1 MDLHQKLIE
10 GDILSIAR
18 MITRLE
24 NRDEGAI
31 SIVKELYDKCGHAQ
45 IIGITGPPGAG
56 KSCLTAALIR
66 EFRNRKKTVGV
77 LAVDPSSPFTGGS
90 FLGDRARMDEFAS
103 DESVYIR
110 SFASRG
116 AVGGLA
122 VAINDS
128 ADVLDVSGK
137 DVVLIETVGVGQGEI
152 DIAGIAHTVILT
164 LVPGYGDMLQTLKAG
179 IMEVAD
185 IIVVNKA
192 DQPGADKAANSLST
206 MPPASYGDI
215 EMPCAVMKNNS
226 WSVPIV
232 KTSALKSTGINELAE
247 IIACH
252 YAHIKATNLL
262 AEINQKR
269 RKKQF
274 LDLMLQQVREQFL
287 AELEKDP
294 DLQGWLDKIGELKL
308 DPYSAS
314 DQVIRLIK
322 RARERERKQPGDKDR
337 HN

>member
-1 MDLHQKLIE
+1 MDLHQKLID
-10 GDILSIAR
+10 GDVLSIAR
-18 MITRLE
+18 LITRLE

-31 SIVKELYDKCGHAQ
+31 GVVKELYGNCGHAQ

-56 KSCLTAALIR
+56 KSCLTAALIQ
-66 EFRNRKKTVGV
+66 EFRNRGKTVGV

-90 FLGDRARMDEFAS
+90 FLGDRARMDQFSS
-103 DESVYIR
+103 DENVFIR

-122 VAINDS
+122 VAVNDA

-137 DVVLIETVGVGQGEI
+137 DVILIETVGVGQGEI

-192 DQPGADKAANSLST
+192 DQPGADKAVNSLST
-206 MPPASYGDI
+206 MPAVSYGDLK
-215 EMPCAVMKNNS
+215 MPCAVLKHNS

-232 KTSALKSTGINELAE
+232 KTSALKGSGINELAE
-247 IIACH
+247 IIASH
-252 YAHIKATNLL
+252 DAHIRRTNLL

-274 LDLMLQQVREQFL
+274 LDIMVQQVREQFL
-287 AELEKDP
+287 AELNKDP
-294 DLQGWLDKIGELKL
+294 ALQGWMDKIGNLDL

-314 DQVIRLIK
+314 DKVISMIK
-322 RARERERKQPGDKDR
+322 RAREKEKPNKGGSE
-337 HN
+337 